1 MNDFLASTI
10 TGIINAAKN
19 KVLVPLITL
28 LIISATVIFIWGI
41 IKYISA
47 ASDSKKI
54 GEARQFMLWGIIG
67 LFVIVAMWGLVKII
81 QTTFDIGTGSEN
93 TVPEPDNIP

>member
-1 MNDFLASTI
+1 MLAATI
-10 TGIINAAKN
+10 SSIINTAKN
-19 KVLVPLITL
+19 TVLTPLITL
-28 LIISATVIFIWGI
+28 LIISTTVIFIWGI

-54 GEARQFMLWGIIG
+54 GEAKQFMLWGIVG

-81 QTTFDIGTGSEN
+81 QTTFEIGIGSEN
-93 TVPEPDNIP
+93 TIPEPDDLP